1 MKKLLIVDDERIER
15 EGIKMLLKNMG
26 QELDIVEA
34 SNGKRAYQIL
44 SEQEIDLLLTDVKM
58 PFMSGLDLVKLAR
71 ELKPD
76 LQIAIFS
83 GFGEFTYAQ
92 EAIKYGVTDYILK
105 PVRPQEFRQT
115 LERMLENCRLKEVQ
129 EEQKRSNTSFLYKYF
144 LQKYLYT
151 GKSEYLEKLSAND
164 NMNGIKCFGVNNIQN
179 IMLLDTDNN
188 FF

>member
-83 GFGEFTYAQ
+83 GF
-92 EAIKYGVTDYILK
+92 
-105 PVRPQEFRQT
+105 
-115 LERMLENCRLKEVQ
+115 
-129 EEQKRSNTSFLYKYF
+129 
-144 LQKYLYT
+144 
-151 GKSEYLEKLSAND
+151 
-164 NMNGIKCFGVNNIQN
+164 
-179 IMLLDTDNN
+179 
-188 FF
+188 

>member
-76 LQIAIFS
+76 L
-83 GFGEFTYAQ
+83 
-92 EAIKYGVTDYILK
+92 
-105 PVRPQEFRQT
+105 
-115 LERMLENCRLKEVQ
+115 
-129 EEQKRSNTSFLYKYF
+129 
-144 LQKYLYT
+144 
-151 GKSEYLEKLSAND
+151 
-164 NMNGIKCFGVNNIQN
+164 
-179 IMLLDTDNN
+179 
-188 FF
+188 